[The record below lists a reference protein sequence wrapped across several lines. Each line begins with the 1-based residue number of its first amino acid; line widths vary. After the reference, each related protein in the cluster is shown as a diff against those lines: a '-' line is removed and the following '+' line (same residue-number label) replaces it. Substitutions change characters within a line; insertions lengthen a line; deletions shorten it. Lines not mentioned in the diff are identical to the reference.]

1 MKKVFL
7 LLLSGVCLPYG
18 LFAYDSMVKHEQ
30 ANLNDLFN
38 FFKGSPL
45 FDSTSVATETIEI
58 ILPNGA
64 IDEKGIQQPWKAV
77 IKKGK
82 GKKNTALTIINAEI
96 DENAKTYF
104 FKEFGVNLNAKT
116 HRLIAHIPFG
126 NEPPKDVVELLSK
139 INPAVR
145 AFGNEP
151 PKDVVEQVVKL
162 CKYKYTSEEVVERLL
177 KIQQRIFNN
186 STKILMAFAEA
197 DGRVLSEKKAKALVR
212 LIHQNHLLHDLV
224 KRNHTNQKSKK
235 DVENSVV
242 KPLWSAE
249 ELLDEMSRTLDDAID
264 DPIVREKIKNELNSI
279 KDGAKD
285 FTTDLKRLH
294 PEYTDDVIKQ
304 EVADFV
310 ADKLTEGNISKAL
323 ESEMGEKAAKKMTT
337 EIAASTSQTGFVK
350 GMAMSQIMPKTAVK
364 WGGAAVL
371 DGVITAGMLWYEDA
385 EAKEYLKQGTALAAA
400 TTAAWATESV
410 LVYAGMTTAFTS
422 TSVVT
427 VSGFLA
433 PVPVVGPATLIAAGV
448 YMGVRFGVCYAWD
461 VHEQKE
467 AERIERECQQIEL
480 RYVHGLREKMIEK
493 NTQQLEALLEK
504 E

>member
-7 LLLSGVCLPYG
+7 LLLLGVCLPYG
-18 LFAYDSMVKHEQ
+18 LFAYDTMVKHEQ
-30 ANLNDLFN
+30 ANLNDLFK
-38 FFKGSPL
+38 FLKGSPL
-45 FDSTSVATETIEI
+45 FDSTAVAAETIEI

-64 IDEKGIQQPWKAV
+64 IDENGFQQPWKA
-77 IKKGK
+77 IIEKGK

-126 NEPPKDVVELLSK
+126 NEPPKDVVE
-139 INPAVR
+139 
-145 AFGNEP
+145 
-151 PKDVVEQVVKL
+151 QVVKL
-162 CKYKYTSEEVVERLL
+162 CKNKYTSEEVVERLL

-186 STKILMAFAEA
+186 STKILIAFAEA
-197 DGRVLSEKKAKALVR
+197 DGRVLSEKKAKALVK

-235 DVENSVV
+235 SVENRVV
-242 KPLWSAE
+242 KPLWSAD
-249 ELLDEMSRTLDDAID
+249 ELLDEMSRTLNDAID
-264 DPIVREKIKNELNSI
+264 DPIVRKKIKNELNNI
-279 KDGAKD
+279 KDGVKD

-323 ESEMGEKAAKKMTT
+323 ESEVGEKAVKKATT

-350 GMAMSQIMPKTAVK
+350 GMAMSQIMPKTAIK

-400 TTAAWATESV
+400 TTAAWATESI

-480 RYVHGLREKMIEK
+480 QYVHGLREKMIEK
-493 NTQQLEALLEK
+493 NTQQLKELLEK

>member
-1 MKKVFL
+1 MKKLVL
-7 LLLSGVCLPYG
+7 LLLLGFFLPYY

-30 ANLNDLFN
+30 ANLKNLFE
-38 FFKGSPL
+38 FWSDSPL
-45 FDSTSVATETIEI
+45 FNSQVTATETIEI
-58 ILPNGA
+58 IVPNGV
-64 IDEKGIQQPWKAV
+64 IDEKGIQHPWKA
-77 IKKGK
+77 IINKGK
-82 GKKNTALTIINAEI
+82 GKKNTALTIINAEF

-104 FKEFGVNLNAKT
+104 LREFGFKLNAKT

-126 NEPPKDVVELLSK
+126 NEPPKDVVE
-139 INPAVR
+139 
-145 AFGNEP
+145 
-151 PKDVVEQVVKL
+151 QVVKL
-162 CKYKYTSEEVVERLL
+162 CKNKYTSEEVVERLL

-186 STKILMAFAEA
+186 STKILIAFAEA
-197 DGRVLSEKKAKALVR
+197 DGRVLSEKKAGALVK

-242 KPLWSAE
+242 EPLWSAD
-249 ELLDEMSRTLDDAID
+249 ELLDEMSRTLDEAID
-264 DPIVREKIKNELNSI
+264 DPIVRDKVKNEVN
-279 KDGAKD
+279 KVKEGAKEIASK
-285 FTTDLKRLH
+285 LKLEH
-294 PEYTDDVIKQ
+294 PEYTDNMIKQ
-304 EVADFV
+304 EVADWV
-310 ADKLTEGNISKAL
+310 VDQLDDVKISKAI
-323 ESEMGEKAAKKMTT
+323 EAEIGEKATQKITT
-337 EIAASTSQTGFVK
+337 EVAASMSPTGFVK
-350 GMAMSQIMPKTAVK
+350 GMTMTQIMPKTAIK

-400 TTAAWATESV
+400 TTAAWATESI

-467 AERIERECQQIEL
+467 AERIERECQEMEL
-480 RYVHGLREKMIEK
+480 QYVHGLREKMIEK
-493 NTQQLEALLEK
+493 NTQQLKELLEK